1 MSQRGADDWWQKLY
15 EDPEAERPDR
25 DREPDPGDTLENRF
39 RSAAGVTAPPAPGGG
54 RPLPGQRPASG
65 DPAGPLPEQAA
76 APVEGP
82 RAADPAAPPPPPP
95 VAVADASVPGARV
108 PGTGRDLPTVPPA
121 PAGPPPA
128 ARPAAPAPPAAG
140 PAGPGP
146 EGPAAVPPPPRA
158 EADAPAPGARSG
170 PSAPDAGRSQAGP
183 AEPPGPPAA
192 PPLPGAAADRPVTP
206 RAPEAADLE
215 PRLPGVA
222 PGGASA
228 ERPPAP
234 PMPPGAAA
242 GRPVTSRPPEAVG
255 PVPPPPGGASAER
268 PPAPSM
274 PPGAL
279 PGLPGTAPAAGPP
292 LPEVP
297 PAPPA
302 PAVAPP
308 GPVPAPRTAPDGLR
322 QTAGARGAGDGAPVP
337 PPVPPPPVT
346 PPAAAAEPPSLPV
359 RPRDPRTGG
368 ATGYALGGVDV
379 PPVPPSD
386 PPAATAGPVGGD
398 APTEHV
404 PRPAPAEDA
413 APPPPDGP
421 RPTVHHLGDRAPTYA
436 AEPGALPAA
445 DPAAL
450 DALVPDTVLEGAR
463 HGSHTLRAASV
474 RGDSARYR
482 GEHRRDFLLTA
493 RFGSGEDALVLVA
506 LAGGDRAAPGAADA
520 AAELCRTVA
529 AAVGRSRDRLA
540 EDIRAGR
547 RDALR
552 SGLQRLTDRG
562 YGRLR
567 ARAAELGLAE
577 TEYTAGL
584 RGLLLPVDPRCR
596 TRVCFGAGAGGL
608 FRLRSGQW
616 QDLEPGGP
624 AEPSPAADGDA
635 EGGPAFR
642 FRASVARTGDVLLL
656 CSGGLA
662 EPMREEPA
670 LPEELAA
677 RWAEPEPPGLAA
689 FLADTQLRLKGYAD
703 DRTAAAVWEA

>member
-65 DPAGPLPEQAA
+65 DPAAPLPEQAA
-76 APVEGP
+76 APVAGP

-95 VAVADASVPGARV
+95 AAVPDASVPGARTGPVV
-108 PGTGRDLPTVPPA
+108 PDPGRDRPAVPPV

-128 ARPAAPAPPAAG
+128 ARTAVPAP
-140 PAGPGP
+140 
-146 EGPAAVPPPPRA
+146 PAAVPPPPRA

-170 PSAPDAGRSQAGP
+170 PSAPDAGRSQT
-183 AEPPGPPAA
+183 GPPAA

-206 RAPEAADLE
+206 RAPEAVGTVPPPPA
-215 PRLPGVA
+215 A

-234 PMPPGAAA
+234 PMPPGA
-242 GRPVTSRPPEAVG
+242 
-255 PVPPPPGGASAER
+255 
-268 PPAPSM
+268 
-274 PPGAL
+274 L

-292 LPEVP
+292 PEVP

-302 PAVAPP
+302 PPVAPGPPVAPP
-308 GPVPAPRTAPDGLR
+308 GPVPAPRTASDGLR
-322 QTAGARGAGDGAPVP
+322 QTPGAPSPGHPGSRAAGDGAPVP

-386 PPAATAGPVGGD
+386 PSAATAGPVGGD

-608 FRLRSGQW
+608 FRLRAGQW

-624 AEPSPAADGDA
+624 AEPPPAADGDA